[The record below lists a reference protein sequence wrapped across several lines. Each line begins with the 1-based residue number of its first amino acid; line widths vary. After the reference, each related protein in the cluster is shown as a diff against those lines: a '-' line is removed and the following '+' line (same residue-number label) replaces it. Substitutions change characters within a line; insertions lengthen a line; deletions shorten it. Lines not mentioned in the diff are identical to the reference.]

1 MDDLDRALARLA
13 AASIPAELDGVEAQ
27 VLARLGTRRAVPL
40 TAVGVSITTLVAMV
54 IGIVGAELPATARS
68 AESLEPLAG
77 SSPFAPSTFLV
88 GEP

>member
-1 MDDLDRALARLA
+1 MDDLDRALAKLA

-40 TAVGVSITTLVAMV
+40 TAVGASITTLVAMA
-54 IGIVGAELPATARS
+54 IGIVGAELPATAKS
-68 AESLEPLAG
+68 AESLAPLAG
-77 SSPFAPSTFLV
+77 SSPFAPSTLLV